1 MRTTTT
7 RISLA
12 FTALAVVLLVAGCA
26 LVPWIGDLPRSSPGP
41 FGTPGTSPSPTAI
54 TRDEAIEIARA
65 HAEQFADGDVL
76 EAQLGTFADLGSDG
90 DFGNAPPVPAPN
102 EPVWRVTLGYD
113 HGPLNAAGE
122 VFVIL
127 ASDGRL
133 VQQYSWIA

>member
-1 MRTTTT
+1 MHRTTSQ
-7 RISLA
+7 ISFA
-12 FTALAVVLLVAGCA
+12 FTALAVALLVAGCA
-26 LVPWIGDLPRSSPGP
+26 LVPWIGELPRSSPGP
-41 FGTPGTSPSPTAI
+41 SGTPGVPPSPTAI

-65 HAEQFADGDVL
+65 HAEQFPTGDVL
-76 EAQLGTFADLGSDG
+76 EAQLGTFAELGGDG
-90 DFGNAPPVPAPN
+90 AFGNIPPVPAPN

-113 HGPLNAAGE
+113 HGPLDAAGE